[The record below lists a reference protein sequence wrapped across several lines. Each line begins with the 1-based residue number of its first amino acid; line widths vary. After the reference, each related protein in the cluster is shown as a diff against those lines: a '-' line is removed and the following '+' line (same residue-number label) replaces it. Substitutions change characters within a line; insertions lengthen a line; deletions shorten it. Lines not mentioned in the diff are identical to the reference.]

1 MTKAHSRSTHAR
13 VRRVVTGVAAVAV
26 LAFGA
31 TQAVSQVEVP
41 TRSADRSG
49 AAPAPTAAPTP
60 SSPAAAL
67 RTSAPTTVVIRLRL
81 GSRGAAVRDLQ
92 RALRKR
98 GFRVAVDGV
107 YGRRTRAVVR
117 AMQKRMRLRPTGVA
131 DTRLLKR
138 LRLKT
143 RAVASAGVSAPA
155 RGTGM
160 LSVFPVIGDYS
171 YFDDFGAARHQGS
184 HEGTDIM
191 ADRGT
196 PLVAVADG
204 VMDRV
209 QRTETGLGGVY
220 VWLRRADG
228 TEYYYAHMASIATGI
243 QEGTRVG
250 AGQVI
255 GTVGNTGDA
264 RYGAHHLHFEI
275 RTGGRTPINPY
286 THLVAVDPTRQSSA
300 ALRR

>member
-1 MTKAHSRSTHAR
+1 MTHAHSRSTHAR
-13 VRRVVTGVAAVAV
+13 VRRVAIGATAVAV

-41 TRSADRSG
+41 NRTADRSG
-49 AAPAPTAAPTP
+49 AAPAPTATTTP
-60 SSPAAAL
+60 SSPTAAL
-67 RTSAPTTVVIRLRL
+67 RASTPATVVIRLRL
-81 GSRGAAVRDLQ
+81 GSRGEAVKNLQ

-98 GFRVAVDGV
+98 GFRVSIDGV
-107 YGRRTRAVVR
+107 YGPGTRAAVR
-117 AMQKRMRLRPTGVA
+117 ALQRRLNMRPTGVA
-131 DTRLLKR
+131 DTKLLKR
-138 LRLKT
+138 LKLKT
-143 RAVASAGVSAPA
+143 RAVASVGVSSPA

-160 LSVFPVIGDYS
+160 LSVFPLIGDYS

-191 ADRGT
+191 ADKGT

-204 VMDRV
+204 VMKRV
-209 QRTETGLGGVY
+209 QRTETGLGGIY
-220 VWLRRADG
+220 VWLQRADG

-243 QEGTRVG
+243 EPGTRVS

-275 RTGGRTPINPY
+275 RTGGTTPINPY